1 MVDNDSDDALR
12 LQIRKA
18 TADAARLYIGTW
30 RQRAEE
36 LRAIA
41 DGMKSDHG
49 RRGMLNAAANY
60 DRLADDAERRG
71 RPEASRSQPE
81 TEC

>member
-1 MVDNDSDDALR
+1 MIRRFSDVLSRPDTQEIGDAL
-12 LQIRKA
+12 IR
-18 TADAARLYIGTW
+18 ARVGTW
-30 RQRAEE
+30 RMKAEE
-36 LRAIA
+36 LRTIA

-71 RPEASRSQPE
+71 RPEAPRSRPE
-81 TEC
+81 TD

>member
-30 RQRAEE
+30 RQRAED

-41 DGMKSDHG
+41 DGMKSDFG
-49 RRGMLNAAANY
+49 RRGMLNAANY
-60 DRLADDAERRG
+60 DRLADGAERRG
-71 RPEASRSQPE
+71 RPEAPRSRPE
-81 TEC
+81 TD

>member
-1 MVDNDSDDALR
+1 MIRRFSDVLSRPDTQEIGDAL
-12 LQIRKA
+12 IR
-18 TADAARLYIGTW
+18 ARVGTW
-30 RQRAEE
+30 RMKAEE
-36 LRAIA
+36 LRTIA

-71 RPEASRSQPE
+71 RPEASRSQLE
-81 TEC
+81 TG